1 MYSIIFSSQVLA
13 SIGLIE
19 YHHCSWLQFLSL
31 HSSSCCHSKS
41 QGQIIE
47 VKNADG
53 GILRNIFGHSGDV
66 GVDDVVSIEVGHLSV
81 TFDPNLMLAIF
92 GQVVQTGDI
101 QPEFSALREFPYQ
114 QPRGEH
120 FFFGYVGG
128 HVGDESIDVVYPIFD
143 EPEN

>member
-1 MYSIIFSSQVLA
+1 MYSIIFSSQVFA
-13 SIGLIE
+13 SIRLIE
-19 YHHCSWLQFLSL
+19 YHHCSWLQLLRL
-31 HSSSCCHSKS
+31 HRSSCCHSKS

-47 VKNADG
+47 VKNADR

-66 GVDDVVSIEVGHLSV
+66 GLDDVVSIEVRHLSV

-101 QPEFSALREFPYQ
+101 QSEFTALREFADQ
-114 QPRGEH
+114 QPRGEQ
-120 FFFGYVGG
+120 FFFGDIGR
-128 HVGDESIDVVYPIFD
+128 HVGDESIDVVYPNFD

>member
-31 HSSSCCHSKS
+31 HRSSCCHSES
-41 QGQIIE
+41 QRQIIE
-47 VKNADG
+47 VKNTDG
-53 GILRNIFGHSGDV
+53 SVLGNIFGHSGNV
-66 GVDDVVSIEVGHLSV
+66 GLDDVVSIEIWHLSV

-101 QPEFSALREFPYQ
+101 
-114 QPRGEH
+114 
-120 FFFGYVGG
+120 
-128 HVGDESIDVVYPIFD
+128 
-143 EPEN
+143 